1 MFALHG
7 APSLVKTGQ
16 QFDALLRSGCESAS
30 EGALRTLDN
39 YLIVRY
45 GRLLNEKPDLSAP

>member
-1 MFALHG
+1 MPLL
-7 APSLVKTGQ
+7 APLLVKTGQ
-16 QFDALLRSGCESAS
+16 QFGALLRSGYESAF

>member
-1 MFALHG
+1 MPLL
-7 APSLVKTGQ
+7 APSLVKTEQ
-16 QFDALLRSGCESAS
+16 QFDALLRNGCESAF

-45 GRLLNEKPDLSAP
+45 GRLLNGKPDLSAP